1 VDTHVS
7 PTPFCDSIRKINT
20 LLMEPK
26 LRFNPESI
34 SEFYLRSF
42 KEFSK
47 VIRYYDTVFLN
58 NALDNY
64 PPINK
69 QNRFLKEY
77 CGEKVTNM
85 ASEHIKILLINFN
98 IYLNHARYL
107 YNEVEVNGNRNRD
120 YVVTLKYS
128 TQVCLDM
135 MSLVDGVLIEK

>member
-1 VDTHVS
+1 MDTHVS

-47 VIRYYDTVFLN
+47 VIRDYDNVFLN
-58 NALDNY
+58 NVLDNY
-64 PPINK
+64 PIINK
-69 QNRFLKEY
+69 QTCFLKEY

-107 YNEVEVNGNRNRD
+107 YNEVEVNQNRNRD
-120 YVVTLKYS
+120 YVVTLKHS